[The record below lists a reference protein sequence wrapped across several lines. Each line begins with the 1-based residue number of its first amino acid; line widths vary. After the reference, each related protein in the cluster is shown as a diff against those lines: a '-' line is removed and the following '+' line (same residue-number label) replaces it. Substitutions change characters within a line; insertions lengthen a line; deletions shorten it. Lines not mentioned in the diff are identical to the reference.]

1 LFAITAEAA
10 KPASKRSVR
19 AFISL
24 LQMGRSTDSPLLE
37 SPRLR
42 ARAVEGLPPLFHFSP
57 RDGINDI
64 IITDGFTVNSDG

>member
-1 LFAITAEAA
+1 
-10 KPASKRSVR
+10 
-19 AFISL
+19 
-24 LQMGRSTDSPLLE
+24 MGRSTDSPLLE